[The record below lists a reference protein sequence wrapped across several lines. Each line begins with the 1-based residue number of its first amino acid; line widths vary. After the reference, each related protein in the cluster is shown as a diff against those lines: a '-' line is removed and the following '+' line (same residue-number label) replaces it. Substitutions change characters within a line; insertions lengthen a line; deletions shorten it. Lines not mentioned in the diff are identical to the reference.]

1 MTPDERDRLVRL
13 EERFGHLDEKLDDAT
28 HKINEMHVVLMKA
41 KGARWAVIAT
51 ASVVTFLVTTAT
63 QMGSYIKTLL
73 PAMK

>member
-1 MTPDERDRLVRL
+1 MTPEERIVRL
-13 EERFGHLDEKLDDAT
+13 ETKFEHMDEKMDAAAK
-28 HKINEMHVVLMKA
+28 KIDEMHTVLMKA

-51 ASVVTFLVTTAT
+51 ASVVTFLITTAT